1 MTCSPDDQEPT
12 SLSGPAAEIASGV
25 ARSLL
30 NADHSVLTEL
40 PLANSR
46 RADIVAIDKAGKIT
60 IVEIKSSLADYR
72 SDHKWHHYLD
82 YCDLFYFAVNDD
94 FPRDVLPEEE
104 GLMIADKYSAEILR
118 PATSRAL
125 SAARRKAM
133 LIRFARLAAGR
144 LQNKT
149 DQFYSSY

>member
-1 MTCSPDDQEPT
+1 MTCFPDDQEPT
-12 SLSGPAAEIASGV
+12 PLSDPAAEIASGV
-25 ARSLL
+25 ARALL
-30 NADHSVLTEL
+30 DADHGVLTEL

-46 RADIVAIDKAGKIT
+46 RADVVAIDKAGKIT
-60 IVEIKSSLADYR
+60 IVEIKSCLADFR

-82 YCDLFYFAVNDD
+82 YGDLFYFAVNDD
-94 FPRDVLPEEE
+94 FPLDVLPEDE
-104 GLMIADKYSAEILR
+104 GLMIADRYGAEILR

-144 LQNKT
+144 LHNKT
-149 DQFYSSY
+149 DQFHSSY